1 MHTESDIGDLRR
13 ERRGEDWEDLSKTRR
28 GSRLSRTDML
38 RRGSYF
44 GVFLSSN
51 ELPRDNANHLY
62 TKLSQPDRKSTDQ
75 VDLLTGF

>member
-1 MHTESDIGDLRR
+1 MHSESDIGDLRR
-13 ERRGEDWEDLSKTRR
+13 ERRGEDWQDLSNTTR

-62 TKLSQPDRKSTDQ
+62 TKLFPPDRKSTDQ